1 MKELLDDKERVIL
14 IFVIEEYFKTTHT
27 FRGVREVNALK
38 KKNITINPYSY
49 VDFVNTF
56 DLVNLLNA
64 KKIIHTS
71 TKTEQT
77 KNIGHTGIHS
87 SEKDNISHYGEGNTT
102 FSRIPNIGFPDV
114 DGTKIINEC
123 IKNYIQKDDLKEIR
137 KISAKGDEDSFKIKD
152 TQVIVDMI
160 TDILKKFDS
169 KQCNITWNNKNNSWF
184 FVNFFPSNNYRQ
196 KTYLSDNKFIT
207 PNKMIPV
214 TTDIE
219 PFIRVFSDKK
229 EGCSVIEIAK
239 SNKFS
244 IGKMSK
250 GGSGCKHCGFG
261 KRSIIVKNKESKF
274 ISLLKKDLIKLKMF

>member
-1 MKELLDDKERVIL
+1 
-14 IFVIEEYFKTTHT
+14 
-27 FRGVREVNALK
+27 
-38 KKNITINPYSY
+38 
-49 VDFVNTF
+49 
-56 DLVNLLNA
+56 
-64 KKIIHTS
+64 
-71 TKTEQT
+71 
-77 KNIGHTGIHS
+77 
-87 SEKDNISHYGEGNTT
+87 
-102 FSRIPNIGFPDV
+102 
-114 DGTKIINEC
+114 
-123 IKNYIQKDDLKEIR
+123 
-137 KISAKGDEDSFKIKD
+137 
-152 TQVIVDMI
+152 MI